1 MIESSFIFYFFCL
14 IVTLQSAVGV
24 GILVLGTPFLLILNY
39 SIVNILFILL
49 PISIFTSF
57 FNLLIMK
64 YYNKISETS
73 TFSELKKFFIICV
86 PSIIIGLIIL
96 KFFQNY
102 INFKLF
108 VSIIILLS
116 VCIISLKDK
125 IKFKIN
131 FFRKS
136 ILSIVGVIHGLTN
149 SGGTLMSLAFSS
161 YNNKNYARFNITFF
175 YFILALSQ
183 YLITIIIFYDNF
195 IFPKNINLIFS
206 CFLGIWIGNILI
218 NYIDKKKYLIAVNV
232 LAIITSL
239 ILMLSN

>member
-1 MIESSFIFYFFCL
+1 MPL
-14 IVTLQSAVGV
+14 
-24 GILVLGTPFLLILNY
+24 
-39 SIVNILFILL
+39 
-49 PISIFTSF
+49 SIFTSF
-57 FNLLIMK
+57 SNLLIMK
-64 YYNKISETS
+64 YYNKISEKS
-73 TFSELKKFFIICV
+73 TFNELKKFFIICV
-86 PSIIIGLIIL
+86 PSILIGLILL

-102 INFKLF
+102 INFKIF

-125 IKFKIN
+125 INFKIN

-136 ILSIVGVIHGLTN
+136 ILSIIGIIHGLTN
-149 SGGTLMSLAFSS
+149 SGGTLMSLVFSS

-195 IFPKNINLIFS
+195 SFPKNINLIFS

-218 NYIDKKKYLIAVNV
+218 NYIDKKKYLIVVNV

-239 ILMLSN
+239 ILILGN

>member
-1 MIESSFIFYFFCL
+1 MIDNSLVFYFFCL
-14 IVTLQSAVGV
+14 IVALQSAVGV
-24 GILVLGTPFLLILNY
+24 GVLVLGTPVLLILNY
-39 SIVNILFILL
+39 SIIDILFILL
-49 PISIFTSF
+49 PISIFTSYS
-57 FNLLIMK
+57 NLLIMK
-64 YYNKISETS
+64 YYNKISEKI

-86 PSIIIGLIIL
+86 PSILIGLILL

-102 INFKLF
+102 INFKIF

-116 VCIISLKDK
+116 VCIISFKDK
-125 IKFKIN
+125 INFKIN

-136 ILSIVGVIHGLTN
+136 ILSIVGIIHGLTN
-149 SGGTLMSLAFSS
+149 SGGTLMSLVFSS
-161 YNNKNYARFNITFF
+161 YNNRNYARFNITFF

-195 IFPKNINLIFS
+195 SFPKNINLIFS

-218 NYIDKKKYLIAVNV
+218 NYIDKKKYLIVVNI

-239 ILMLSN
+239 ILMLSK

>member
-1 MIESSFIFYFFCL
+1 MIESSLVFYFFCL

-24 GILVLGTPFLLILNY
+24 GVLVLGTPFLLILNY
-39 SIVNILFILL
+39 SILDILFILL
-49 PISIFTSF
+49 PLSIFTSF
-57 FNLLIMK
+57 SNLLIMK
-64 YYNKISETS
+64 YYNKISEKS
-73 TFSELKKFFIICV
+73 TFNELKKFFIICV
-86 PSIIIGLIIL
+86 PSILIGLILL

-102 INFKLF
+102 INFKIF

-125 IKFKIN
+125 INFKIN

-136 ILSIVGVIHGLTN
+136 ILSIVGIIHGLTN
-149 SGGTLMSLAFSS
+149 SGGTLMSLVFSS

-195 IFPKNINLIFS
+195 SFPKNINLIFS

-218 NYIDKKKYLIAVNV
+218 NYIDKKKYLIVVNV

-239 ILMLSN
+239 ILMLTN

>member
-1 MIESSFIFYFFCL
+1 MIESSLVFYFFCL

-24 GILVLGTPFLLILNY
+24 GVLVLGTPFLLILNY
-39 SIVNILFILL
+39 SILDILFILL
-49 PISIFTSF
+49 PLSIFTSF
-57 FNLLIMK
+57 SNLLIMK
-64 YYNKISETS
+64 YYNKISEKS
-73 TFSELKKFFIICV
+73 TCNELKKFFIICV
-86 PSIIIGLIIL
+86 PSILIGLILL

-102 INFKLF
+102 INFKIF

-125 IKFKIN
+125 INFKIN

-136 ILSIVGVIHGLTN
+136 ILSIIGIIHGLTN
-149 SGGTLMSLAFSS
+149 SGGTLMSLVFSS

-218 NYIDKKKYLIAVNV
+218 NYIDKKKYLIVVNV

-239 ILMLSN
+239 ILILGN